1 VWPVLGLWALIDVAA
16 LCIFALCMLHV
27 HAKSGPADD
36 DVALVIIYTPV
47 IWPMIWINHL
57 NVVSAILDALKVSP
71 DFQGATGVLTVW
83 VETSLLVALPSG
95 LSLFIVRAVS
105 EVRRNQTV
113 NAK

>member
-1 VWPVLGLWALIDVAA
+1 
-16 LCIFALCMLHV
+16 MLHV